1 MERQPHNVSYI
12 TRATGMLFPFHRQGP
27 GWGPAKV
34 TLPSGAAALLGH
46 ATPSSLESSSHPSG
60 GAARH
65 CPPSPT
71 AVEPQVTRYRAYV
84 ATPALGD
91 PGRSLVPA
99 AADPT
104 PIVPSLLT
112 SEDPVAGPAGPPEAS
127 SRRPSKLGRWR
138 QDPRRRTRRLRRLP
152 SSAGAGGGASPS
164 SRDSGD
170 PGGGGCDPC
179 DVERSSP
186 KAVWGRREGETR
198 PPARAARCAPP
209 PARRMRP
216 RASARRGRGPD
227 ARARAHQTLPCPHRG
242 GRPSLGRPGTN
253 SAATAKGADTR
264 NLDKLLRFSLV

>member
-1 MERQPHNVSYI
+1 M
-12 TRATGMLFPFHRQGP
+12 
-27 GWGPAKV
+27 
-34 TLPSGAAALLGH
+34 
-46 ATPSSLESSSHPSG
+46 
-60 GAARH
+60 
-65 CPPSPT
+65 
-71 AVEPQVTRYRAYV
+71 TRYRGDV
-84 ATPALGD
+84 ATPALRG

-198 PPARAARCAPP
+198 PPARAARGAPP

-216 RASARRGRGPD
+216 RGVARRGRGLTR
-227 ARARAHQTLPCPHRG
+227 ARARAYQTLPCPPPRGAPVFGEARHQLNHHRQRG
-242 GRPSLGRPGTN
+242 GHPKLEQAARILPSVTRIARSPPPQRPRPHFFFSWDEPQAPSA
-253 SAATAKGADTR
+253 SAAMTFLPEACFPLPALR
-264 NLDKLLRFSLV
+264 NLD

>member
-1 MERQPHNVSYI
+1 M
-12 TRATGMLFPFHRQGP
+12 
-27 GWGPAKV
+27 
-34 TLPSGAAALLGH
+34 
-46 ATPSSLESSSHPSG
+46 
-60 GAARH
+60 
-65 CPPSPT
+65 
-71 AVEPQVTRYRAYV
+71 TRYRAYV

-227 ARARAHQTLPCPHRG
+227 ARARARTRPCPAPTAG
-242 GRPSLGRPGTN
+242 GARLWGGQAPTQQPPPKGRTPETWT
-253 SAATAKGADTR
+253 SCSD
-264 NLDKLLRFSLV
+264 SP